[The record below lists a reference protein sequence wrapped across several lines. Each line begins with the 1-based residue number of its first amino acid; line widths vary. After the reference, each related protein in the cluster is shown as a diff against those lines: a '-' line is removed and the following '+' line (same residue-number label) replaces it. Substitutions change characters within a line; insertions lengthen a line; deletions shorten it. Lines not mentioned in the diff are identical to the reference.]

1 MTVGRVPALD
11 VEDLRVVRAG
21 TDIEIVAD
29 VCFSLGAGE
38 VLGLVGESGSGKT
51 TAGLA
56 LLSHVRRGLDIS
68 GTSKVTL
75 AGSLVRALD
84 PAARLALRGPVI
96 CYVPQDP
103 GTALNPALRIRTQ
116 LAECGRDGVPLSAE
130 RLEELLGEVKLPA
143 TRAFLD
149 SYPHQLSGG
158 QQQRV
163 AIAMAFANRPRVIVM
178 DEPTT
183 GLDVTTQAHVLDIVR
198 HLCARHGVAAVY
210 ISHDLAVVASLADRV
225 AVMYAGRIVEMGPV
239 DSVLRRPRHPYTRAL
254 VRAVPDLGSDA
265 AVRGIP
271 GQAPEP
277 GSRPPGCSF
286 APRCSEATA
295 ACIEQLPG
303 LVVADGHAIRCF
315 HPLAAELRAAPAPPR
330 QVPAQP
336 AEPLLAVRGLR
347 ARHGAKA
354 ILHGIDLDVAPGS
367 CLAVVGESGSGKT
380 TLARCIAGL
389 HADQAGEIRFAGGLL
404 APAGRARPT
413 QVRREI
419 QYIFQNPYASL
430 NPRRTVGQS
439 IAAALDVLENVPRA
453 EARDRVGEVLE
464 RVSLPPAVAQRYPH
478 QLSGGQRQ
486 RVAIA
491 RALVVNPR
499 LLICDEITSA
509 LDVSIQAVI
518 VEMIE
523 KLKNDR
529 QLSLIFVTHNLALV
543 RSIADQVAI
552 LMAGRIVEAGETG
565 RVFADPAS
573 PEARKL
579 IADTPR
585 LAAGRAGT

>member
-1 MTVGRVPALD
+1 MSRNAVPALD
-11 VEDLRVVRAG
+11 VENLCVVRAG
-21 TDIEIVAD
+21 TEIDIVAD
-29 VCFSLGAGE
+29 VSFSLRAGE

-56 LLSHVRRGLDIS
+56 LLDHFRRGLEIA
-68 GTSKVTL
+68 TSSRVNL
-75 AGSLVRALD
+75 AGKLVQALD
-84 PAARLALRGPVI
+84 PAARLALRGSVI
-96 CYVPQDP
+96 SYVPQDP

-116 LAECGRDGVPLSAE
+116 IAECGRDGLRLSAE
-130 RLEELLGEVKLPA
+130 RLEELLGEVMLPA
-143 TRAFLD
+143 TGAFLD
-149 SYPHQLSGG
+149 CYPHQLSGG

-183 GLDVTTQAHVLDIVR
+183 GLDVTTQAHVLEIVR
-198 HLCARHGVAAVY
+198 QLCRRHGVAAVY

-239 DSVLRRPRHPYTRAL
+239 DAVLRRPRHPYTRAL
-254 VRAVPDLGSDA
+254 VRAVPDLDSKA
-265 AVRGIP
+265 AIRGIP
-271 GQAPEP
+271 GQAPDP
-277 GSRPPGCSF
+277 GDRPVGCSF
-286 APRCSEATA
+286 APRCGAATSV
-295 ACIEQLPG
+295 CVHEPPEIDVTG
-303 LVVADGHAIRCF
+303 DHAIRCF
-315 HPLAAELRAAPAPPR
+315 HPLAVEVPPEPAAPR
-330 QVPAQP
+330 SVEAQR
-336 AEPLLAVRGLR
+336 AEPLLVVRDLR
-347 ARHGAKA
+347 ARHGTRT
-354 ILHGIDLDVAPGS
+354 ILHGVSLEVAPGS
-367 CLAVVGESGSGKT
+367 CLAIVGESGSGKT

-389 HADQAGEIRFAGGLL
+389 HADQAGELRFDGQAL
-404 APAGRARPT
+404 ASTSRNRTA

-439 IAAALDVLENVPRA
+439 VAAALDVLEGVPHA
-453 EARDRVGEVLE
+453 EARRRVEEVME
-464 RVSLPPAVAQRYPH
+464 RVSLPPAAAQRYPH

-486 RVAIA
+486 RAAIA

-518 VEMIE
+518 VELIE

-529 QLSLIFVTHNLALV
+529 QLSLVFVTYNLALV
-543 RSIADQVAI
+543 RSIADRVAI
-552 LMAGRIVEAGETG
+552 LMDGRIVETGETA
-565 RVFADPAS
+565 RVFADPVS

-579 IADTPR
+579 LADTPR
-585 LAAGRAGT
+585 LGIIQAGA